1 MKNLCVSTNV
11 IAKICNV
18 SQGTVDRALKNRP
31 GIRASTKQRILNVAK
46 QYGYREHIIADAGK
60 AAGYIG
66 IIVFNLNNE
75 FFPELITELEYA
87 FRKEGFCAIVMMS
100 HYNSSYEIECIR
112 NLYNSGAEG
121 IVLCSVNNGPE
132 FENYLKL
139 FDIPIVAVG
148 NKISVSSYVGIDV
161 FSAMREVT
169 EKVIKRNPQNIVYF
183 SPAIKYPNAAAQHLR
198 YEGFLKAVGNSKYT
212 VVTDIE
218 NIQKSYD
225 EETVIICSTDYY
237 AVEVY
242 RKNSNVKV
250 VGFDNIS
257 ILDKYNL
264 PIDSVGYSVSEIA
277 QGVLN
282 IIKNKKS
289 DTIEVDY
296 FINER

>member
-1 MKNLCVSTNV
+1 MKKREKTQWKNPDRKTN
-11 IAKICNV
+11 
-18 SQGTVDRALKNRP
+18 TM
-31 GIRASTKQRILNVAK
+31 
-46 QYGYREHIIADAGK
+46 Y
-60 AAGYIG
+60 
-66 IIVFNLNNE
+66 
-75 FFPELITELEYA
+75 
-87 FRKEGFCAIVMMS
+87 
-100 HYNSSYEIECIR
+100 
-112 NLYNSGAEG
+112 
-121 IVLCSVNNGPE
+121 NGPAT
-132 FENYLKL
+132 Y
-139 FDIPIVAVG
+139 
-148 NKISVSSYVGIDV
+148 
-161 FSAMREVT
+161 
-169 EKVIKRNPQNIVYF
+169 
-183 SPAIKYPNAAAQHLR
+183 
-198 YEGFLKAVGNSKYT
+198 
-212 VVTDIE
+212 
-218 NIQKSYD
+218 